1 MSSNIDPALIQA
13 GMTANVAIG
22 DPTLPQNLQGE
33 MIGIEPGIGFGVR
46 ASSLSQQD
54 LQRQVMSGWGSTQR
68 DTTSDELFVGV
79 SGTPIPGRRDEVQLD
94 VSRAVMGEDAFDEMM
109 AAWASDDES
118 TWEQIAEGLFFWDY
132 MTFTGPFEPEEIYEF
147 KNVRAAM
154 FSAVATASAYMKA
167 GGGGVGMVP
176 TVDALLKSVDP
187 EELQAKFDE
196 ITDSKKS
203 RNYSKETIIAAANR
217 AAQAKLNKNPTPEDL
232 KAAIATVHELSVA
245 GKTFDLNDE
254 LNALMV
260 ANNEERAAAV
270 TGYDNAKLLK
280 GVIGNASLYPQR
292 PRVTPGVELEGLR

>member
-1 MSSNIDPALIQA
+1 
-13 GMTANVAIG
+13 
-22 DPTLPQNLQGE
+22 
-33 MIGIEPGIGFGVR
+33 
-46 ASSLSQQD
+46 
-54 LQRQVMSGWGSTQR
+54 
-68 DTTSDELFVGV
+68 
-79 SGTPIPGRRDEVQLD
+79 IPGRRDEVQLD

-118 TWEQIAEGLFFWDY
+118 TWEQIAEGLFFWGY

-187 EELQAKFDE
+187 EEFQAKFDE

-232 KAAIATVHELSVA
+232 KAAIATVHELSLA

-254 LNALMV
+254 LGALMV